1 MPTAR
6 LFLALS
12 LPEGVQRV
20 LATLLGPEMP
30 GVTWMRAGQLHLTL
44 RFLGDVPE
52 ESLPRLTDELAMVRV
67 QPFLL
72 PIEGVGTFPP
82 RPPARVA
89 WAGVAHADPRLLQ
102 LRQQIDDALLR
113 TGLPVDLRTFLPHV
127 TLARV
132 NERGA
137 STLARWLRA
146 HADFA
151 APPFRV
157 EAFDLVESMLHP
169 AGAEH
174 RLRQRF
180 PLAR

>member
-20 LATLLGPEMP
+20 LATLLEPAMP

-52 ESLPRLTDELAMVRV
+52 ESLPRLTDELATVRV
-67 QPFLL
+67 LPFLL

-102 LRQQIDDALLR
+102 LRQQVDDALLR

-137 STLARWLRA
+137 SCLARWLRA

-157 EAFDLVESMLHP
+157 EAFDLVESVLHP